1 MAREPDGGGLRGPER
16 PRHATPAA
24 RGANP
29 ESPRGAAYT
38 PPPPAEGPA
47 GSGNPSRS
55 GRWWIAAALG
65 LALVGGVLY
74 RDQLGIGGS
83 SAPAAVQ
90 VAPRT
95 IGLGAADIDLVA
107 TELARRLI
115 AAGELPPPPPGATP
129 ATTAGAP
136 ADAAPANGAPATTIP
151 AVQPQAPTE
160 TPATAPP
167 VPATPEPAPVVHR
180 PPPAPDA
187 PAPATPTPAPAA
199 ETEQAVRQVL
209 AQAPAEVR
217 QEIAEGRTVIYSL
230 HVLDDVVE
238 DGDVVEVF
246 VNGAS
251 QGRVLLSSAGQDL
264 LVPLPAGSTAQVHV
278 VATDDGGGGVTFG
291 VTTSMGEIRSTVM
304 AVGQSDD
311 WSVSVQ

>member
-1 MAREPDGGGLRGPER
+1 MAREPDGGGLHGPDR
-16 PRHATPAA
+16 PRHASPAA
-24 RGANP
+24 RGAGP
-29 ESPRGAAYT
+29 ESAGTRGAAYT

-47 GSGNPSRS
+47 APGGPARS
-55 GRWWIAAALG
+55 GRWWIGVALG
-65 LALVGGVLY
+65 LALVGGFLY
-74 RDQLGIGGS
+74 RGQLGLGS
-83 SAPAAVQ
+83 APTPAAVQ

-107 TELARRLI
+107 TELAKRLI
-115 AAGELPPPPPGATP
+115 AEGELPPPPPSP
-129 ATTAGAP
+129 APAMTGSAP
-136 ADAAPANGAPATTIP
+136 ADAVPAGGAPATTAP
-151 AVQPQAPTE
+151 AAQPQVA
-160 TPATAPP
+160 TPGPGN
-167 VPATPEPAPVVHR
+167 PEPAPVVHR
-180 PPPAPDA
+180 PRPAPDA
-187 PAPATPTPAPAA
+187 PAPATPAPAPAA

-217 QEIAEGRTVIYSL
+217 QQIAEGRTVIYSL

-251 QGRVLLSSAGQDL
+251 HGRVLLTSAGQDL

-278 VATDDGGGGVTFG
+278 VAMEDGGGGVTFG
-291 VTTSMGEIRSTVM
+291 VTTSMGEIRSSVM

-311 WSVSVQ
+311 WSVSIQ